1 MKAGDNRFLDAI
13 LYICK
18 NSCTWR
24 AFFASFGPW
33 HTGYVHNSHW
43 AASGVLERVFHLA
56 GGIGDMSGGIS
67 EKEPGHWREY
77 EKAMYTGRNEVE
89 RMFRRL
95 GYRPWLYRRGF
106 RREYSQTGS

>member
-1 MKAGDNRFLDAI
+1 
-13 LYICK
+13 
-18 NSCTWR
+18 
-24 AFFASFGPW
+24 
-33 HTGYVHNSHW
+33 
-43 AASGVLERVFHLA
+43 
-56 GGIGDMSGGIS
+56 MSGGIS